1 MVSIRRCDKC
11 NEIEYVRK
19 IQLYHGESLDY
30 DRYTSDWEHIDLCPV
45 HLEIYTRKIQKAII
59 DGKMTCSKD
68 LEQFNIKFITADLMK
83 ELTN

>member
-45 HLEIYTRKIQKAII
+45 HLEIYTRKI
-59 DGKMTCSKD
+59 TCSKD